1 MPLQALSASL
11 KVLSAAQC
19 GLQAVAGLAVLG
31 LLQALDLSSNAISDA
46 GQVPKVLTG
55 CQHLRSLSLQGNPIC
70 KQTTYRWGL
79 GSQSVK
85 VWVSAPR
92 QTSPRSLPHKA
103 PGGWEALCRLAGRQG
118 PCLGSGGVCAQH

>member
-70 KQTTYRWGL
+70 KQIGWDNNEEFYQAWDQARTGYPWIDACMMQLQKEVCAG
-79 GSQSVK
+79 
-85 VWVSAPR
+85 WVSHR
-92 QTSPRSLPHKA
+92 K
-103 PGGWEALCRLAGRQG
+103 
-118 PCLGSGGVCAQH
+118 